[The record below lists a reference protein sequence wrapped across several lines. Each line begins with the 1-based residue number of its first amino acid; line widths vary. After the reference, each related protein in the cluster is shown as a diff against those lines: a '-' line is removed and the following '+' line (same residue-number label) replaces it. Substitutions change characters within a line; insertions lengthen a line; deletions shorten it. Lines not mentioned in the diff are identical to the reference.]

1 MDGILENDLKKT
13 TSLDDDGLYRRL
25 KSWYGEDIEHVNEW
39 REQARE
45 DFEFY
50 NGRQWAE
57 EDLAVLKAQRR
68 PVMTFNRIAPLVNAI
83 VGAERNN
90 KREVQFQPRQV
101 GAAISNEL
109 LTGAAEWFRD
119 EAEAE
124 YADSDAFQDM
134 IICGMGWTDTR
145 LDYEANPEGKPT
157 VRRLDPLKMV
167 WDVNA
172 VRPNLVDAQRM
183 WYVDR
188 KPIEDAKSLFPN
200 VASEDLN
207 ADWAIDNTTDLEDY
221 HVSLDAY
228 SDDNN
233 GTDAVSRKRYV
244 TLVECRWFEYEP
256 YYKAEDL
263 QTGQMRDYSAQEF
276 KQLQML
282 VPQIQ
287 GASFH
292 KKVVKRAFLGR
303 RLLGKPDRPLAPDGQ
318 LGWECITGTLDKLK
332 NQFYGIVR
340 PAKDPQRWSNK
351 YFSQVMYILNSQAK
365 GGIMAERGAF
375 DDERQAVESWAK
387 ADTITWLKSGALVG
401 GKIQS
406 KPRAEF
412 PNGFFQLF
420 NEARESLT
428 HVTGLSAEF
437 IGTREVNQANVLEN
451 TRRQSTLNLLAGLF
465 DNLKLYRC
473 RQGKIILYLI
483 QNYLSDGRLI
493 RISGP
498 EKAEYVPLTRE
509 DVTTLEY
516 DIIVDDS
523 PTSPNE
529 KERTFA
535 AITQML
541 PLLGNFL
548 TPDMIPDLLKLSPLP
563 ATLVASLTAKA
574 QQAQMQQQ
582 QQQMMMQNQGPQLSP
597 EQQAK
602 VAAIQQETQAKGML
616 NQLDAQSKQVALQ
629 QKNIELFLKQEQA
642 RMQLEQQRARNEI
655 TEREMQIRALR
666 LELENYRAATM
677 RGKT

>member
-1 MDGILENDLKKT
+1 MDGILSHDSKKVTNFNDYE
-13 TSLDDDGLYRRL
+13 LYKRL
-25 KSWYGEDIEHVNEW
+25 KSWYSEDIEHVNEW

-45 DFEFY
+45 DFDFY

-57 EDLAVLKAQRR
+57 EDLAVLKTQRR

-134 IICGMGWTDTR
+134 VICGMGWTDTR
-145 LDYEANPEGKPT
+145 LDYETNPEGKPT
-157 VRRLDPLKMV
+157 IRRLDPLKMV

-172 VRPNLVDAQRM
+172 IRPNLVDAQRL

-188 KPIEDAKSLFPN
+188 KPVEDAQNLFPD
-200 VASEDLN
+200 VAFEDLN
-207 ADWAIDNTTDLEDY
+207 ADWATDSTTSCEDY
-221 HVSLDAY
+221 HVSLDVY
-228 SDDNN
+228 NDNSN
-233 GTDAVSRKRYV
+233 SPSEPFSRKQYV
-244 TLVECRWFEYEP
+244 TLVECRWFEYET
-256 YYKAEDL
+256 YYKATDL
-263 QTGQMRDYSAQEF
+263 QTGQMRNYSKQEF
-276 KQLQML
+276 EQLQMIM
-282 VPQIQ
+282 PQLK
-287 GASFH
+287 GVRFN

-303 RLLGKPDRPLAPDGQ
+303 RLLAKPDRPLAPDGQ

-340 PAKDPQRWSNK
+340 PAKDPQKWSNK

-365 GGIMAERGAF
+365 GGLMAERDAF
-375 DDERQAVESWAK
+375 DDERQALESWART
-387 ADTITWLKSGALVG
+387 DTITWLEKGALTNGRV
-401 GKIQS
+401 QS
-406 KPRAEF
+406 KPSAQF

-420 NEARESLT
+420 NESREAIT

-483 QNYLSDGRLI
+483 QNYLSDGRLV

-498 EKAEYVPLTRE
+498 ENAQYVPLTRE
-509 DVTTLEY
+509 SVTTLEY

-535 AITQML
+535 AVTQML
-541 PLLGNFL
+541 PLLGGFI
-548 TPDMIPDLLKLSPLP
+548 THDMIPDILKLSPLP

-574 QQAQMQQQ
+574 QQAQAQQQ
-582 QQQMMMQNQGPQLSP
+582 QQQMMQQSQGPQLTP

-602 VAAIQQETQAKGML
+602 IAALQQETQAKSAL
-616 NQLDAQSKQVALQ
+616 YQLDAQQKQTALQ

-642 RMQLEQQRARNEI
+642 RMQLELQRAKNEI
-655 TEREMQIRALR
+655 AQRDLEHKALQAQ
-666 LELENYRAATM
+666 LGQKE
-677 RGKT
+677 